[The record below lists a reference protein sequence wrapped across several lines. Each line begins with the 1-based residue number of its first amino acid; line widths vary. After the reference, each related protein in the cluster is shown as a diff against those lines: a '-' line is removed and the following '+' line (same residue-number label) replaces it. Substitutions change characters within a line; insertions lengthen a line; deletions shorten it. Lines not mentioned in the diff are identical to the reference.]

1 MMCKKGKMAYIA
13 KKIIPPVRPLS
24 SIFVRESIKA
34 RHEGK
39 PIPKVEPKRISDV
52 MVPNLPKVGR
62 TMYNREEITPKRT
75 QMKRKRILPKFL
87 ATNGP
92 ISADT
97 NAAKK
102 KSQ

>member
-1 MMCKKGKMAYIA
+1 MCRKGKVAYIA
-13 KKIIPPVRPLS
+13 KKIIPPARPLS
-24 SIFVRESIKA
+24 SIFVREDIKA

-39 PIPKVEPKRISDV
+39 PIPKVKPKRISNV

-75 QMKRKRILPKFL
+75 QIKRKRILPKFL
-87 ATNGP
+87 ATIGP
-92 ISADT
+92 ISVDT